1 MENIIYYDYFLEF
14 PFSKIKI
21 NFKEITTKDQLYLSK
36 SRLTFND
43 SSQYFNFLKEVC
55 LSSIKNKKEFENID
69 LIEFLFYII
78 KSRTI
83 SSGPKLELMTEIND
97 IKAKINLNLNDILKN
112 IYDSIDTNLL
122 KITDSNYNIVLGFP
136 YLKDF
141 NTIINTE
148 KNTVDIINSF
158 YLFIKKVNNIDFSNL
173 SYEQR
178 EVLYNKLPLSLV
190 FKIKQN
196 ILKVFDTLDKTNIF
210 NIEYFKN
217 FKINIYN
224 SSYLEIIKIL
234 SLYDIESIHREIYLL
249 SDMNPEYLMK
259 TSPSERKM
267 YLNFYMQE
275 KESKSKNPFPM
286 E

>member
-1 MENIIYYDYFLEF
+1 MDNIYYDYFLEF
-14 PFSKIKI
+14 PYSNIKT

-36 SRLTFND
+36 SRLTFNENEN
-43 SSQYFNFLKEVC
+43 YFNFIKDVYLT
-55 LSSIKNKKEFENID
+55 SIKDKNKFQNID

-83 SSGPKLELMTEIND
+83 CTGSKLELMTEID
-97 IKAKINLNLNDILKN
+97 GITAKLNLNLNDVLKN
-112 IYDSIDTNLL
+112 IYDSVDTNLL
-122 KITDSNYNIVLGFP
+122 KISYKNYDIVLGFP

-141 NTIINTE
+141 PIINSSKKNTID
-148 KNTVDIINSF
+148 VINSF
-158 YLFIKKVNNIDFSNL
+158 YLFVKKINNIEFSNL
-173 SYEQR
+173 TTEQR
-178 EVLYNKLPLSLV
+178 EILFNKLPLSLV

-196 ILKVFDTLDKTNIF
+196 ILNLFEDLDKKNIF
-210 NIEYFKN
+210 NLDYFKN
-217 FKINIYN
+217 FKLNVYSN
-224 SSYLEIIKIL
+224 SYIEIIKIL

-249 SDMNPEYLMK
+249 SDMNPDYLMK
-259 TSPSERKM
+259 ISPSERRM

>member
-1 MENIIYYDYFLEF
+1 MDNIYYDYFLEF
-14 PFSKIKI
+14 PYSNIKT

-36 SRLTFND
+36 SRLTFNENEN
-43 SSQYFNFLKEVC
+43 YFNFIKDVYLT
-55 LSSIKNKKEFENID
+55 SIKDKNKFQNID

-83 SSGPKLELMTEIND
+83 CTGSKLELMTEID
-97 IKAKINLNLNDILKN
+97 GITAKLNLNLNDVLKN
-112 IYDSIDTNLL
+112 IYDSVDTNLL
-122 KITDSNYNIVLGFP
+122 KVSYKNYDIVLGFP

-141 NTIINTE
+141 PIINNSKKNTID
-148 KNTVDIINSF
+148 VINSF
-158 YLFIKKVNNIDFSNL
+158 YLFVKKINNIEFSNL
-173 SYEQR
+173 TTEQR
-178 EVLYNKLPLSLV
+178 EILFNKLPLSLV

-196 ILKVFDTLDKTNIF
+196 ILNLFEDLDKKNIF
-210 NIEYFKN
+210 NLDYFKN
-217 FKINIYN
+217 FKLNVYSN
-224 SSYLEIIKIL
+224 SYIEIIKIL

-259 TSPSERKM
+259 ISPSERRM